1 MWHLVDARGQVVG
14 RLASQLVRILRGKH
28 KPSYAP
34 HLKNV
39 GDYIVV
45 VNAKY
50 VHFTGRYISITT
62 TLTTNTTTI
71 TTTDTTTDTITTHTH
86 TNTTTIQATS
96 TLTRTIHGTQGIL
109 VG

>member
-39 GDYIVV
+39 GDYVVV

-50 VHFTGRYISITT
+50 VHFTGRYISITITT
-62 TLTTNTTTI
+62 TLTTNTTTM
-71 TTTDTTTDTITTHTH
+71 
-86 TNTTTIQATS
+86 QATS

>member
-1 MWHLVDARGQVVG
+1 MPSSMWHLVDARGQVVG

-39 GDYIVV
+39 GDYVVV

-50 VHFTGRYISITT
+50 VHFTGRYITI
-62 TLTTNTTTI
+62 TNTTTH
-71 TTTDTTTDTITTHTH
+71 TI
-86 TNTTTIQATS
+86 TTTIQATS